1 MRMSDWSSDVCSS
14 DLPRWRP
21 CRPPGSPPSARPDC
35 PGWAGCE
42 ATRPVP
48 HEPERARLLGRN
60 RRQSAQPTMPLGGR
74 RPLLLLDQHDQ
85 GAEAALRVHEA
96 HRSEERRVGKV
107 GVSTC
112 RPRLP
117 QDNLKE
123 KTYTHS
129 SSHLTTSTKKHNT

>member
-48 HEPERARLLGRN
+48 AEPERARLLGRN

-74 RPLLLLDQHDQ
+74 RPLLLLDQLDQ
-85 GAEAALRVHEA
+85 GAEAALRVHEGHRGA
-96 HRSEERRVGKV
+96 AAAGLGRLRSEA
-107 GVSTC
+107 
-112 RPRLP
+112 P
-117 QDNLKE
+117 
-123 KTYTHS
+123 
-129 SSHLTTSTKKHNT
+129 TSELQSLLRISYAVYW